1 MAVDIYFK
9 QQEYPYFDPT
19 EIEVIDSLEN
29 FLQQIEMI
37 LTTPKGSL
45 LGDPDFGVSLD
56 SYLWSTSIGSG
67 PIKQDIIHQIMTYVN
82 FNEFGSI
89 PYDIQVSFLKGE
101 VWDTIIVDVLID
113 GTKVAGYAVAP

>member
-1 MAVDIYFK
+1 MAIDIYFK
-9 QQEYPYFDPT
+9 LQSYPYYDPT

-29 FLQQIEMI
+29 FLQQLEMI

-56 SYLWSTSIGSG
+56 SYLWTTTTGAG
-67 PIKQDIIHQIMTYVN
+67 VIKQDIINQVIKYVN
-82 FNEFGSI
+82 FDEFGSI

-101 VWDTIIVDVLID
+101 VWDTIIVDILID